1 MTKAFIKSAAPLKVG
16 IAGLGVV
23 GAGVVRLLDKQAAML
38 AARAGRPIKVVA
50 VSARDKRKKRD
61 MPKGSWRWYTDA
73 LDLVSDPEVE
83 VVVELI
89 GGSEGKARALVEAAL
104 KAGKGVVTANKALLA
119 MHGSKLAA
127 MAETKDAPL
136 AFEAAVAGGIPI
148 LKALREG
155 LVGNRIEKITGIL
168 NGTCNYILTEMR
180 QTGRDFGVVLK
191 EAQQL
196 GYAEADPSFDVDG
209 IDAAHKLAVL
219 TSLAFNTQVD
229 FKAVHVEGIRHVSAV
244 DIAFAKEFGYRIKL
258 LAIARRTP
266 RGIEQRVH
274 PCMVP
279 ADTPIAHVDGVFNA
293 VAAEGDYVGRMMFEG
308 RGAGSNPTAS
318 AVVADLADLAA
329 GRRLHSFGVPAVK
342 LQPLKAAPMA
352 EHVARFYIRLIVRD
366 QPGVLA
372 DVSAVLRDEK
382 ISIESLVQR
391 GRSEAENQPVAVMLI
406 SHEAREADMTRAMKK
421 IAKLRSVLQAPA
433 LIRIEP
439 L

>member
-1 MTKAFIKSAAPLKVG
+1 MVKAYVKSAPPLKVG

-23 GAGVVRLLDKQAAML
+23 GAGVVRLLDQQAGML

-61 MPKGSWRWYTDA
+61 MPKGSWRWYADA
-73 LDLVSDPEVE
+73 LDLVGDPEVE

-119 MHGSKLAA
+119 MHGAKLAA
-127 MAETKDAPL
+127 MAEAKDAPL

-155 LVGNRIEKITGIL
+155 LVGNRIQRITGIL

-258 LAIARRTP
+258 LAIARRTS

-329 GRRLHSFGVPAVK
+329 GRRLHAFGVPAVK

-352 EHVARFYIRLIVRD
+352 DHVGRYYIRLIVRD

-406 SHEAREADMTRAMKK
+406 SHEAREADMARAMKK
-421 IAKLRSVLQAPA
+421 IGKLRSVLQAPA

>member
-1 MTKAFIKSAAPLKVG
+1 MVKAYVTAPAPLKVG

-23 GAGVVRLLDKQAAML
+23 GAGVLRLLNQHADQL
-38 AARAGRPIKVVA
+38 AARTGRKIKVVA

-61 MPKGSWRWYTDA
+61 IPKGDWRWHPNA
-73 LDLVSDPEVE
+73 IDLARDPEVD

-89 GGSEGKARALVEAAL
+89 GGADGVARNVVETAL
-104 KAGKGVVTANKALLA
+104 KQGKGVVTANKAMLA
-119 MHGSKLAA
+119 MHGAGIAALAEQKA
-127 MAETKDAPL
+127 APL

-155 LVGNRIEKITGIL
+155 LIGNRVQSITGIL

-180 QTGRDFGVVLK
+180 ETGRDFGDVLK

-209 IDAAHKLAVL
+209 VDAAHKLAVL
-219 TSLAFNTQVD
+219 TSLAFNTKAD
-229 FKAVHVEGIRHVSAV
+229 FKAVHVEGIRNVSAV

-258 LAIARRTP
+258 LAIARRTAK
-266 RGIEQRVH
+266 GIEQRVH

-279 ADTPIAHVDGVFNA
+279 ANTPIAHVDGVFNA
-293 VAAEGDYVGRMMFEG
+293 VAAEGDYVGRVMFEG

-318 AVVADLADLAA
+318 AVVADLADIAA
-329 GRRLHSFGVPAVK
+329 GRSAPAFGVPAAK
-342 LQPLKAAPMA
+342 LKDLKAAAMA
-352 EHVARFYIRLIVRD
+352 DYVGRYYIRLIVRD

-406 SHEAREADMTRAMKK
+406 SHEAREADMARAMKK

-439 L
+439 F

>member
-1 MTKAFIKSAAPLKVG
+1 MVKAYVTSAPPLKVG

-23 GAGVVRLLDKQAAML
+23 GAGVVRLLDQQAGML

-61 MPKGSWRWYTDA
+61 MPKGGWRWYADA
-73 LDLVSDPEVE
+73 LDLVTDPEVE

-89 GGSEGKARALVEAAL
+89 GGAEGKARALVEAAL

-119 MHGSKLAA
+119 MHGAKIAA
-127 MAETKDAPL
+127 MAEAKDAPL

-155 LVGNRIEKITGIL
+155 LVGNRIERITGIL

-209 IDAAHKLAVL
+209 VDAAHKLAVL

-266 RGIEQRVH
+266 RGIAQRVH

-329 GRRLHSFGVPAVK
+329 GRRLHAFGVPAAK

-352 EHVARFYIRLIVRD
+352 DHVGRYYIRLIVRD

-406 SHEAREADMTRAMKK
+406 SHEAREADMARAMKK
-421 IAKLRSVLQAPA
+421 IGKLRSVLQAPA